1 MVGASMKIIDEF
13 YGRTELAY
21 AIVNEDITMA
31 LRLIEI
37 CDDINQTDKRKYTY
51 LHFAAQMELPE
62 VIDALI
68 LKGAII
74 DARTSTGGTPL
85 RMAVVRCKAYPLD
98 RSIKAITSLL
108 KHGADPGDV
117 VNGVSIRQLAIETG
131 VSEIIQLL
139 NL

>member
-1 MVGASMKIIDEF
+1 MKIIDKF

-21 AIVNEDITMA
+21 AIVNEDITTA
-31 LRLIEI
+31 LELIEI
-37 CDDINQTDKRKYTY
+37 CDDINQADKRKYTY

-68 LKGAII
+68 SKDATI
-74 DARTSTGGTPL
+74 DARTFTGGTPL

-98 RSIKAITSLL
+98 RSIKVIKSLL
-108 KHGADPGDV
+108 RHGANPDDV
-117 VNGVSIRQLAIETG
+117 VNGVSIRQLASETG

-139 NL
+139 AP

>member
-1 MVGASMKIIDEF
+1 MKIIDEF

-139 NL
+139 DL

>member
-1 MVGASMKIIDEF
+1 MKIIDKF

-21 AIVNEDITMA
+21 AIVNEDVTMA
-31 LRLIEI
+31 LSLIEI

-68 LKGAII
+68 SKGAII

-98 RSIKAITSLL
+98 RSIKAIKSLL
-108 KHGADPGDV
+108 KHGANPEDV

-139 NL
+139 DL

>member
-1 MVGASMKIIDEF
+1 MKIIDKF

-21 AIVNEDITMA
+21 AIVNEDITTA
-31 LRLIEI
+31 LELIEI
-37 CDDINQTDKRKYTY
+37 CDDINQADKRKYTY

-68 LKGAII
+68 SKDATI
-74 DARTSTGGTPL
+74 DARTFTGGTPL

-98 RSIKAITSLL
+98 RSIKVIKSLL
-108 KHGADPGDV
+108 RHGANPDEV
-117 VNGVSIRQLAIETG
+117 VNDISIRQLAIETG

-139 NL
+139 AP

>member
-1 MVGASMKIIDEF
+1 MKIIDKF

-21 AIVNEDITMA
+21 AIVNEDITTA
-31 LRLIEI
+31 LELIEI
-37 CDDINQTDKRKYTY
+37 CDDIKQADKRKYTY

-68 LKGAII
+68 SKDATI
-74 DARTSTGGTPL
+74 DARTFTGGTPL

-98 RSIKAITSLL
+98 RSIKVIKSLL
-108 KHGADPGDV
+108 RHGANPDDV
-117 VNGVSIRQLAIETG
+117 VNGVSIRQLASETG

-139 NL
+139 AP